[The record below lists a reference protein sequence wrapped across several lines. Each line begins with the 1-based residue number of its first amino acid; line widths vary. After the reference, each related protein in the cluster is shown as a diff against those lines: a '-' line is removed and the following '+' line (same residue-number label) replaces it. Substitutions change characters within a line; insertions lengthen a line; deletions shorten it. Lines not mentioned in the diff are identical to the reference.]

1 MTYSLIPQVEIID
14 GVAVTTSRDIAKH
27 FDKEHK
33 NVLQSI
39 REVACSEEF
48 ARLNFQLCYEN
59 NELQNGKPLPF
70 YRVTK
75 DGFFFLVMGFTGKEA
90 ARIKEAYINAFNQM
104 EEYLREPVQPHLR
117 DTDSRHWMNRCMELQ
132 EELLQLYRKQ
142 VVQKRP
148 RRRLTID
155 AIWEIRLLHEQG
167 SSPAEIA
174 EFTGHDEATVT
185 YVLKLKFP
193 NQS

>member
-1 MTYSLIPQVEIID
+1 MTYSLPHVEI
-14 GVAVTTSRDIAKH
+14 VNNAAVTTSLAVAEY
-27 FDKEHK
+27 FDKLHK
-33 NVLQSI
+33 NVLRSI
-39 REVACSEEF
+39 ELLDCSAEF
-48 ARLNFQLCYEN
+48 SRLNF
-59 NELQNGKPLPF
+59 ELTSYLDQQGKSRPMYYLTKNGF
-70 YRVTK
+70 V
-75 DGFFFLVMGFTGKEA
+75 FLVMGFTGEEA
-90 ARIKEAYINAFNQM
+90 GRIKEAYITAFDQM
-104 EEYLREPVQPHLR
+104 EKLLREHANLNQQNSFLQLK
-117 DTDSRHWMNRCMELQ
+117 DRCMELQ

>member
-1 MTYSLIPQVEIID
+1 
-14 GVAVTTSRDIAKH
+14 
-27 FDKEHK
+27 
-33 NVLQSI
+33 
-39 REVACSEEF
+39 
-48 ARLNFQLCYEN
+48 
-59 NELQNGKPLPF
+59 
-70 YRVTK
+70 
-75 DGFFFLVMGFTGKEA
+75 MGFTGEEA
-90 ARIKEAYINAFNQM
+90 ARIKEAYITAFDRM
-104 EEYLREPVQPHLR
+104 EKLLREHADLSQQNSFLQLK
-117 DTDSRHWMNRCMELQ
+117 DRCMELQ

-155 AIWEIRLLHEQG
+155 AMDEMRLLHKQG

-174 EFTGHDEATVT
+174 EFTGHDEATVI